1 MKNETLAQKN
11 AQVSMKNEGK
21 KIQNENIKQLN
32 KINYVLKHLIQSS
45 KELEENFGQSSKLLT
60 NDLKYKIQSGLE

>member
-1 MKNETLAQKN
+1 MAQKN

-21 KIQNENIKQLN
+21 KIQNENIKQLT

-45 KELEENFGQSSKLLT
+45 KELEENFGQSSKLLS
-60 NDLKYKIQSGLE
+60 NDLKYKI